1 MTLKSVTTSI
11 GALALII
18 AATSPTNAQVSN
30 EVRRACE
37 AKADQARP
45 YLRTPEREQFIA
57 TVWPTRQQLKARKRS
72 NRLGFKCAGPRVL

>member
-11 GALALII
+11 GALAVII
-18 AATSPTNAQVSN
+18 AATSPTYAQVSN

-57 TVWPTRQQLKARKRS
+57 NCLADATATQSKKKKQ
-72 NRLGFKCAGPRVL
+72 